1 MMQSLS
7 QGRGKF
13 QRRHFRL
20 FDFLSNI
27 RLHALLSAALITAAP
42 GITRAQD
49 HGAHGDSSV
58 SVMLGAH
65 AIGMITHQSPAVA
78 GESMTEGYLTQP
90 TLMAHAGG
98 RGMPTLQLMLSLEG
112 LTLER
117 GELNPGIVGEG
128 YIDRRHP
135 HTYLHELTATLER
148 GRDRARG
155 SVTIGKGFAPFGT
168 DDPMV
173 RPFVKYPI
181 NHHLAQ
187 ILERVVAIGALRI
200 GPIGLEAGSFNGD
213 EPESSG
219 DAPNRSRLWDSWA
232 MRATVFP
239 IDGGEVQASYADVR
253 SPEIAKGGGPDD
265 RKWSVSG
272 RFENVG
278 RKQYALAEWARS
290 TGYVGSDKTLDF
302 HSFLIEGQTG
312 VSRLLLAGRLEVTD
326 RADEER
332 LSDPFR
338 TLAGGH
344 DFSILGRSRWTIGTI
359 AVAFPIAM
367 RRGVSLTPF
376 AEVAQHGVRETL
388 RPSGFVPADFYGSD
402 RILVLSGGLR
412 IGIGAMHGR
421 MGRYGAAIPRQRG
434 TTPSANPSPQHA
446 H

>member
-1 MMQSLS
+1 MAQ
-7 QGRGKF
+7 
-13 QRRHFRL
+13 
-20 FDFLSNI
+20 N
-27 RLHALLSAALITAAP
+27 HA
-42 GITRAQD
+42 
-49 HGAHGDSSV
+49 AHGDSSI
-58 SVMLGAH
+58 SVMFGAH
-65 AIGMITHQSPAVA
+65 GIGMVTRQSPAIA
-78 GESMTEGYLTQP
+78 GRSMTEGYLTQP

-98 RGMPTLQLMLSLEG
+98 RGLPVIQLMLSLEG

-148 GRDRARG
+148 GSDRARG
-155 SVTIGKGFAPFGT
+155 SLAIGKGFAPFGT

-187 ILERVVAIGALRI
+187 ILERLVAIAAVRI

-219 DAPNRSRLWDSWA
+219 DAPNRSRLWDSWSV
-232 MRATVFP
+232 RATIFP
-239 IDGGEVQASYADVR
+239 IEAVELQASYADVR

-272 RFENVG
+272 RFENAG

-290 TGYVGSDKTLDF
+290 TGYVGPDKTLDF
-302 HSFLIEGQTG
+302 NSFLIEGQAG
-312 VSRLLLAGRLEVTD
+312 AGPLLLAGRLEVTE

-332 LSDPFR
+332 LTDPFR
-338 TLAGGH
+338 TSAGGH
-344 DFSILGRSRWTIGTI
+344 DFSVLGRSRWTIGTFG
-359 AVAFPIAM
+359 VALPIVM
-367 RRGVSLTPF
+367 RRGPSLTPF
-376 AEVAQHGVRETL
+376 AEVAQHGVRETF

-402 RILVLSGGLR
+402 RMLVLSAGLR
-412 IGIGAMHGR
+412 IGIGATHRR
-421 MGRYGAAIPRQRG
+421 MGRYGAAVPPQWG
-434 TTPSANPSPQHA
+434 TTASESPSPH
-446 H
+446 HTH

>member
-1 MMQSLS
+1 
-7 QGRGKF
+7 
-13 QRRHFRL
+13 
-20 FDFLSNI
+20 
-27 RLHALLSAALITAAP
+27 
-42 GITRAQD
+42 
-49 HGAHGDSSV
+49 
-58 SVMLGAH
+58 MLGAH
-65 AIGMITHQSPAVA
+65 GIGMITHQSPAVA
-78 GESMTEGYLTQP
+78 GKSMTEGYLTQP
-90 TLMAHAGG
+90 TLMLHAGG
-98 RGMPTLQLMLSLEG
+98 RGLPAIQLMLSLEG

-148 GRDRARG
+148 GSDRARG
-155 SVTIGKGFAPFGT
+155 SFTIGKGFAPFGT
-168 DDPMV
+168 DDPMA
-173 RPFVKYPI
+173 RPFVRYPI

-187 ILERVVAIGALRI
+187 ILERVVAVGAVRI
-200 GPIGLEAGSFNGD
+200 GPVGLEAGSFNGD

-232 MRATVFP
+232 ARATVFP
-239 IDGGEVQASYADVR
+239 IDGGELQASYANVR
-253 SPEIAKGGGPDD
+253 SPEIAKGGGADD

-278 RKQYALAEWARS
+278 RRQYALAEWARS

-302 HSFLIEGQTG
+302 HSFLVEGQTG
-312 VSRLLLAGRLEVTD
+312 VGRLLLAGRLEVTD

-338 TLAGGH
+338 TPAGGH

-359 AVAFPIAM
+359 GVAFPITM
-367 RRGVSLTPF
+367 RRGVSVTPF

-412 IGIGAMHGR
+412 IGIGAVHGR
-421 MGRYGAAIPRQRG
+421 MGRYGAAIPRRRG
-434 TTPSANPSPQHA
+434 TTAPESQSPQHA

>member
-1 MMQSLS
+1 M
-7 QGRGKF
+7 
-13 QRRHFRL
+13 
-20 FDFLSNI
+20 
-27 RLHALLSAALITAAP
+27 ALICGALSMAAP
-42 GITRAQD
+42 VILHAQD
-49 HGAHGDSSV
+49 HGAHSDSSI
-58 SVMLGAH
+58 SVMVGAH
-65 AIGMITHQSPAVA
+65 AIGMVTHQSPAVA
-78 GESMTEGYLTQP
+78 GRSLTEGYLTQP
-90 TLMAHAGG
+90 TLMFHAGG
-98 RGMPTLQLMLSLEG
+98 RNLPAIQLMLSLEG

-148 GRDRARG
+148 GSDRARA
-155 SVTIGKGFAPFGT
+155 SLTVGKGFAPFGT

-187 ILERVVAIGALRI
+187 ILERVVAVGALRV
-200 GPIGLEAGSFNGD
+200 GPVGVEVGSFNGD
-213 EPESSG
+213 EPETSG

-232 MRATVFP
+232 VRTTVFP
-239 IDGGEVQASYADVR
+239 MDGAEIQASYASVR

-272 RFENVG
+272 RLENLG

-290 TGYVGSDKTLDF
+290 TGYVGPDKTLDF
-302 HSFLIEGQTG
+302 NSFLIEGQTG
-312 VSRLLLAGRLEVTD
+312 AGPLLLAGRLEVTE

-338 TLAGGH
+338 TSAGGH
-344 DFSILGRSRWTIGTI
+344 DFSILGRSRWTIGTLG
-359 AVAFPIAM
+359 VAFPITM
-367 RRGVSLTPF
+367 RGGASLAPF
-376 AEVAQHGVRETL
+376 VEVAQHGARETF

-402 RILVLSGGLR
+402 RILVLSAGLR
-412 IGIGAMHGR
+412 IGIGAIHRR
-421 MGRYGAAIPRQRG
+421 MGRYGAAIPRQPG
-434 TTPSANPSPQHA
+434 TTPSQTPSPQHA

>member
-1 MMQSLS
+1 M
-7 QGRGKF
+7 
-13 QRRHFRL
+13 
-20 FDFLSNI
+20 
-27 RLHALLSAALITAAP
+27 A
-42 GITRAQD
+42 
-49 HGAHGDSSV
+49 
-58 SVMLGAH
+58 GAH
-65 AIGMITHQSPAVA
+65 AIGMVTHQSPAVA
-78 GESMTEGYLTQP
+78 GRSLTEGYLTQP
-90 TLMAHAGG
+90 TLMLHAGG
-98 RGMPTLQLMLSLEG
+98 RSLPTIQLMLSLEG

-135 HTYLHELTATLER
+135 HTYLHELTATIER
-148 GRDRARG
+148 GGDLARG
-155 SVTIGKGFAPFGT
+155 SLTLGKGFAPFGT

-187 ILERVVAIGALRI
+187 ILERIVAIAALRA
-200 GPIGLEAGSFNGD
+200 GPVALEVGSFNGD

-239 IDGGEVQASYADVR
+239 LAGAEFQASYANVR

-272 RFENVG
+272 RFENAD
-278 RKQYALAEWARS
+278 RRQYALAEWARS

-302 HSFLIEGQTG
+302 NSFLVEGQTG
-312 VSRLLLAGRLEVTD
+312 AGPLLLAARLEVTE

-338 TLAGGH
+338 TPAGGH
-344 DFSILGRSRWTIGTI
+344 DFSILGRSRWMIGTLGI
-359 AVAFPIAM
+359 AFPITAP
-367 RRGVSLTPF
+367 GGTSLAPF
-376 AEVAQHGVRETL
+376 VEIAQHGARETF

-402 RILVLSGGLR
+402 RILVLSAGLR

-434 TTPSANPSPQHA
+434 TNPPETSSPQHA